1 MTQRKHRS
9 VYEIKTTP
17 PHWKCTYLTILT
29 VNSVYK
35 FCGMYLSY
43 SVNFS
48 TALVG
53 FQYEPVRL
61 DVNEDC
67 FLRRKGYP

>member
-1 MTQRKHRS
+1 MKSKQLPLI
-9 VYEIKTTP
+9 E
-17 PHWKCTYLTILT
+17 KCTYLTIIS

-53 FQYEPVRL
+53 FQHEPVRL
-61 DVNEDC
+61 DVNEVC